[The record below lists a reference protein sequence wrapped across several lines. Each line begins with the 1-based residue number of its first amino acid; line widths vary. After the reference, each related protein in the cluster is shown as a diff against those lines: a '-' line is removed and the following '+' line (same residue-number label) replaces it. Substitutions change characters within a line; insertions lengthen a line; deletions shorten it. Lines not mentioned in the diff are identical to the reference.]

1 MPTNR
6 TNTRTPTRT
15 FRLAICCP
23 NVRLPGWI
31 SFCKTSKQRVCA
43 LCSQSRVVC
52 QEKSALRKKKWRST
66 VKFSNLSIITY
77 KKICSAPK
85 SSPRGQVLETAL
97 VLILHR
103 SKITLPN
110 VTSFLNIGKVVSY
123 HFLHCLR
130 YIWPTREN
138 FGTEKQRLG

>member
-52 QEKSALRKKKWRST
+52 QEKIALRKMKWRST
-66 VKFSNLSIITY
+66 VKISNLSIITY

-97 VLILHR
+97 VLILHGK
-103 SKITLPN
+103 SPSQCKCFEHWKGSVLPLIALFWLYLTN
-110 VTSFLNIGKVVSY
+110 
-123 HFLHCLR
+123 
-130 YIWPTREN
+130 
-138 FGTEKQRLG
+138 